1 MAQKFVGFKPETLQK
16 KILPA
21 LGYDGPS
28 DEKSIN
34 LFLASSPSAAAK
46 MGAYTMAARQM
57 VEGKPINANLG
68 EQIRQQARSMG
79 AQRPRQG
86 LTAAQMRD
94 PRYQPTRNPDGTP
107 INPQHFSFGKTPAQ
121 VAADTA
127 AAQADMGVT
136 PGDTGDG
143 SGGDNGNGN
152 GDSGGGDGTGTGSG
166 VLSGSQTTKQIQTD
180 PTKMVTTANVVSNDG
195 GAATQI
201 DQQAGNAGQADQA
214 TLQMG
219 NVAQDASAAAKT
231 NAGYQKAV
239 MSQGDVAASVNNIN
253 SAQGNVSAQAQVDPA
268 KLDPDKL
275 ASLQLNAAQLGQAQ
289 TVDAP
294 ADLEVTPDQLID
306 GSGVDQSQVDSAFG
320 TGEVKAASVQDE
332 MADLMQDF
340 DGGETPAWAAGAMRN
355 ASAAMAARG
364 LSASSMAGMA
374 IVQSAMEAALPIAAQ
389 DASNKQ
395 QMAMLK
401 AEQRAKFMG
410 MDFDQK
416 FQTKVKNA
424 ARISEVANINFS
436 ADQQVALENARMAQ
450 TVDLANLSNSQAK
463 VMADAASMS
472 QADMTNLDNRQKAR
486 AQNAQSFLQMDMQN
500 LDNEQ
505 KTTMFKAQANISSI
519 LSDQAA
525 ENAASQFN
533 ATSQNQTDQF
543 FAGLQT
549 QVSQFNTEQQNAMNR
564 FNAGEANAIN
574 KFNSSQVNQRDQ
586 FNAANHLVIAQ
597 ANAKWMQNVTT
608 ADNAAQNQANRDAAM
623 VANNL
628 TRAAYD
634 EVLQRERD
642 ILGWAWKSGE
652 NAMARDNAI
661 ATAQISSDGS
671 GSSAFSEGLGSFAA
685 KLTETAMQN
694 IFFGKG

>member
-57 VEGKPINANLG
+57 VEGKPVNANLG
-68 EQIRQQARSMG
+68 EQIRQAARDSG
-79 AQRPRQG
+79 RQRPMRKF
-86 LTAAQMRD
+86 TAAQLRD

-107 INPQHFSFGKTPAQ
+107 INPQHFSHGKTPAQ

-136 PGDTGDG
+136 PRPEDTADE
-143 SGGDNGNGN
+143 SGGGN

-275 ASLQLNAAQLGQAQ
+275 ASLNLNAAQLGQAQ
-289 TVDAP
+289 TVNAP

-424 ARISEVANINFS
+424 ARISEVANMNFT

-608 ADNAAQNQANRDAAM
+608 ADNAAQNQANRDVCCSLSRLAM
-623 VANNL
+623 
-628 TRAAYD
+628 
-634 EVLQRERD
+634 
-642 ILGWAWKSGE
+642 S
-652 NAMARDNAI
+652 
-661 ATAQISSDGS
+661 ISRK
-671 GSSAFSEGLGSFAA
+671 A
-685 KLTETAMQN
+685 
-694 IFFGKG
+694 